1 MRCGPRGSLA
11 PRASR
16 GARRRGRTCA
26 ARRTRST
33 APKRRHISRLDV
45 RGHSGVTCPGMAAI
59 IHPALVDARAVA
71 KAIQDWLDCRR
82 FETKAL
88 QAGASYFVKAR
99 KASVLRAVVGAD
111 RALEIEVGQADGKT
125 IVDVRQGSWTTNV
138 VSNLGWLLVTGG
150 MNLAFSGWSVIIQ
163 KELESHIRSVLAEL
177 GGVHEVDLKTGTP
190 VPPKLAGSLR
200 PDPLTKSISRF
211 GGRFVGVCPPAETI
225 DPTERRPADISFHCH
240 NCGQRIVI
248 DSAGARLQVSCPTC
262 QTDLSVPGASG

>member
-1 MRCGPRGSLA
+1 
-11 PRASR
+11 
-16 GARRRGRTCA
+16 
-26 ARRTRST
+26 
-33 APKRRHISRLDV
+33 
-45 RGHSGVTCPGMAAI
+45 MAAI

-99 KASVLRAVVGAD
+99 KSSVVRAVIGAD
-111 RALEIEVGQADGKT
+111 RALEIEVGHADGKT

-138 VSNLGWLLVTGG
+138 VSNLAWVLVTGG
-150 MNLAFSGWSVIIQ
+150 MNLAFSGWSIVIQ

-177 GGVHEVDLKTGTP
+177 GDVHEVDLKTGAP

-211 GGRFVGVCPPAETI
+211 GQGLVGVRPPAGST

-248 DSAGARLQVSCPTC
+248 DAAGAGLQVGCPTC
-262 QTDLSVPGASG
+262 QTEMTVPGASGESTASRQA